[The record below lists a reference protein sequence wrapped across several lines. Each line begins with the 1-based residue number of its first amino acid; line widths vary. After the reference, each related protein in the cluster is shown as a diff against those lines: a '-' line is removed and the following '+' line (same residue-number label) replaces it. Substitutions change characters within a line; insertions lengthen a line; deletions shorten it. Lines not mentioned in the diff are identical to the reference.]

1 MEMNRNKIVMAAV
14 GGAGAAIALVVAVLV
29 FMKSSEVETLR
40 ENIRVNS
47 ESCGGKSGI
56 TRAVGKAM
64 EKEREAL
71 AELAFETYC
80 SLTNGAVVGEVPER
94 TALQKR
100 MHAAYD
106 RYKKLPADS
115 SRKII
120 AEDFAFGPFGEYIK
134 GTIPSAKDTA
144 VLARRWSDVS
154 EMTDLLVQVRATQL
168 LDVKVLT
175 RKPDDQAAAN
185 TRQNR
190 NRHSRRAQG
199 AKEAAPKYACSEETY
214 ELTFLARP
222 AALVGFLNGIAESR
236 RFIVV
241 DSVRFFQSGDP
252 LLKMIGAEAKED
264 ARKKKEEQENKED
277 DQLKK
282 VYVTDPATTEP
293 FTVTVKVTTMIF
305 AENKEAK

>member
-1 MEMNRNKIVMAAV
+1 MNRNKLVMAV
-14 GGAGAAIALVVAVLV
+14 IGGTGVAIALVAALIV
-29 FMKSSEVETLR
+29 FMKSSDLEAMR
-40 ENIRVNS
+40 DNIRNNS
-47 ESCGGKSGI
+47 QSCESKRGI
-56 TRAVGKAM
+56 TRATGMAM
-64 EKEREAL
+64 DKERKALEAAAL
-71 AELAFETYC
+71 EAYY

-100 MHAAYD
+100 MHAACD
-106 RYKKLPADS
+106 RYKKLPSDS

-120 AEDFAFGPFGEYIK
+120 ADDFSFGPFGEYIK
-134 GTIPSAKDTA
+134 GTIPSEKETA

-154 EMTDLLVQVRATQL
+154 EMTDMLVQVRATQL

-175 RKPDDQAAAN
+175 KKSDESAADA
-185 TRQNR
+185 RQNR
-190 NRHSRRAQG
+190 NRYARGRNN
-199 AKEAAPKYACSEETY
+199 AKEPVSKYACSEETY

-222 AALVGFLNGIAESR
+222 AALVGFMNAVADSR

-241 DSVRFFQSGDP
+241 DSVRFFQDGDP

-264 ARKKKEEQENKED
+264 ARKKKENLEVQQDDSLNK
-277 DQLKK
+277 
-282 VYVTDPATTEP
+282 VCVTDPATTEP